1 MKTKFC
7 AFLLLLTLGGGAHAA
22 TLSDTAQ
29 VAMLSKKIIAAY
41 TAEDYATTTKL
52 FMEYDQLDAALPL
65 PLMLVRVQAYYH
77 LGEFVAAY
85 PLLSDY
91 LNLASPDSP
100 DYDTAL
106 DMYIALEAK
115 PGVTEAIAKAE
126 AEAKVKAK
134 FAAVVGRQ
142 PSTTNDLHYVV
153 EKNFYEAVALLLKVG
168 VNDRHT
174 PLHEA
179 AGNNAVATVTLLVER
194 GAAVNA
200 KDNDGDTPLHYAAG
214 KNAVAT
220 VTLLVERD
228 AAVNAKDHFG
238 HTPLHEAAGNNAVAT
253 VTLLVE
259 RGATVNAKDHF
270 GHTPLHFAA
279 FGNAVATATLLVERG
294 AAVNAKD
301 DDGWTPLHFA
311 ACSNA
316 VATATLLIE
325 RGAAVNAKDHYGNT
339 SLDYTTLFGADT
351 DETAALLRQHGGK
364 E

>member
-1 MKTKFC
+1 MKTKFY
-7 AFLLLLTLGGGAHAA
+7 AFLLLLTLGGGAHAT

-29 VAMLSKKIIAAY
+29 AAMLSKKIIAAY

-52 FMEYDQLDAALPL
+52 FMEYDQLCAALPL
-65 PLMLVRVQAYYH
+65 PLMLVRAQAYYH

-85 PLLSDY
+85 PLLGDY
-91 LNLASPDSP
+91 LNTASPDSP

-106 DMYIALEAK
+106 DMYVALEAK
-115 PGVTEAIAKAE
+115 PGMTEAIL
-126 AEAKVKAK
+126 
-134 FAAVVGRQ
+134 G
-142 PSTTNDLHYVV
+142 YVV
-153 EKNFYEAVALLLKVG
+153 EKNFYEVVALLIKVG
-168 VNDRHT
+168 VYGHT

-179 AGNNAVATVTLLVER
+179 AGKNAVATVTLLVER